1 MMLCKL
7 GKSNRYWGTMV
18 VIGIVTLVFGVVFSK
33 SFPEDA
39 HNMHMLM
46 GMFSGLGGAFTVV
59 GIIKLI
65 RYKKISVEKLKEE
78 EIELKD
84 ERNIQVLRA
93 AYSIANKAAS
103 FLFVIM
109 AFLFAWLDYIT
120 PAFISI
126 GALYIQ
132 ILAFFIA
139 HKYFNRKM

>member
-1 MMLCKL
+1 MLCKS
-7 GKSNRYWGTMV
+7 GKNNRYWGTMI
-18 VIGIVTLVFGVVFSK
+18 VIGIVTLVFSIVSYGN
-33 SFPEDA
+33 FPEDA
-39 HNMHMLM
+39 HNMYMLM
-46 GMFSGLGGAFTVV
+46 GMFSGLGGTFTVV

-84 ERNIQVLRA
+84 ERNIQVSMA
-93 AYSIANKAAS
+93 AYSIANKVAS

-109 AFLFAWLDYIT
+109 AFLFVWLDYRT

-139 HKYFNRKM
+139 RKYFNRKM

>member
-1 MMLCKL
+1 MLCKS
-7 GKSNRYWGTMV
+7 GKNNRYWGTMI
-18 VIGIVTLVFGVVFSK
+18 VIGIVTLVFGIVSSK
-33 SFPEDA
+33 HFPEDA

-46 GMFSGLGGAFTVV
+46 GMFSGLGGAFTAI
-59 GIIKLI
+59 GIVKFIHY
-65 RYKKISVEKLKEE
+65 RKISAEKLKEE

-84 ERNIQVLRA
+84 ERNIQVSRA
-93 AYSIANKAAS
+93 AYSTASKVAS

-109 AFLFAWLDYIT
+109 AFLLVWLDYKIL
-120 PAFISI
+120 AFIPI

>member
-1 MMLCKL
+1 MLCKS

-18 VIGIVTLVFGVVFSK
+18 VIGIVTLVFGLVSSK
-33 SFPEDA
+33 HFPEDA

-46 GMFSGLGGAFTVV
+46 GMFSGLGSAFTVV

-84 ERNIQVLRA
+84 ERNIQVSRA
-93 AYSIANKAAS
+93 AYSIASKVAS
-103 FLFVIM
+103 FLFIIM
-109 AFLFAWLDYIT
+109 AFLFVWLDYRT
-120 PAFISI
+120 SAFISI

-132 ILAFFIA
+132 ILVFFIA